1 MFSTK
6 RVIYAILLFIVL
18 IPLWMWLAWLLT
30 PKRKMVAAII
40 DKTVLTS
47 KGQEHV
53 SFSWMLN
60 NNRFAKTQS
69 KLYHPE
75 HDYFGF
81 FPKEE
86 FQFELKGLERF
97 SLENLKQLS
106 EDADLTY
113 FTDTYGIYK
122 NEWYTSEQS
131 TERSGLVYGGM
142 SKRDIDF
149 LQLMKDKHKL
159 ILSEFNTIGSP
170 TPNNIRTEF
179 ETLFKMRWS
188 GWTARY
194 FPVLDTVKDKE
205 LPLWLINNYKRD
217 HQGNWPFHK
226 AGIAFVSSSDKVV
239 ILEEGTH
246 LSDAMTYIRSNDAG
260 KNELDLPDLTKYP
273 FWFDIIIPDKRIN
286 TIAAN
291 FEINTTSK
299 GRQELKEN
307 GIPAEIPAVIYHK
320 GDDYQFY
327 YFSGDFC
334 DNPVSMTSS
343 YFKGID
349 FFSGLFYNADNKED
363 RSGFFWRFYYPMID
377 RILAGYYS
385 SLKK

>member
-1 MFSTK
+1 MFSIK
-6 RVIYAILLFIVL
+6 RVLTAILLIIVL
-18 IPLWMWLAWLLT
+18 IPLWMWFAWLLT
-30 PKRKMVAAII
+30 PKKKMVAAII

-53 SFSWMLN
+53 SFSWLLN

-69 KLYHPE
+69 KLYHAG

-81 FPKEE
+81 FPKAEY
-86 FQFELKGLERF
+86 QYELKGLERF
-97 SLENLKQLS
+97 SLENLDQLS
-106 EDADLTY
+106 DDADLTY

-142 SKRDIDF
+142 SKRDVDF

-170 TPNNIRTEF
+170 TPDNIRAKF
-179 ETLFKMRWS
+179 ETMFGMRWS

-217 HQGNWPFHK
+217 HQGKWPFHK

-239 ILEEGTH
+239 ILEEDIH
-246 LSDAMTYIRSNDAG
+246 LSDAMTYIRSREAG
-260 KNELDLPDLTKYP
+260 KANLDLPDLTKYP
-273 FWFDIIIPDKRIN
+273 FWFDIIVPDKRIN

-291 FEINTTSK
+291 FEINTTSM
-299 GRQELKEN
+299 GRQELKRN
-307 GIPAEIPAVIYHK
+307 GIPTEIPAVIYHK
-320 GDDYQFY
+320 GTDYQFY

-349 FFSGLFYNADNKED
+349 FFSALFYNSDNKED
-363 RSGFFWRFYYPMID
+363 RSGFFWRFYYPMMD
-377 RILAGYYS
+377 KVLSEYYS